1 MFWSP
6 CERDFMRVLNRKSE
20 KGFSLVEL
28 AISVTVV
35 GFLIAAVLKG
45 GEVLENARVASTISQ
60 VKTYTVAA
68 STFKELYGAYP
79 GDISDAVI
87 GCGASCASGDG
98 DGEIES
104 AAGRDPSWNMAL
116 QADDESF
123 QFWKHLAVSE
133 LISDVKST
141 ADGDAAAD
149 MSFGVTNPKSNMGGG
164 FDVWYDSD
172 FQPDGLD
179 LGRSGHFIR
188 LFNANFNIRPLAA
201 SSMDRKMDDGQP
213 YTGQVM
219 SGGEDCVSGTPA
231 ISSNYDTSQA
241 ARACF
246 MFFKFGGRRG

>member
-1 MFWSP
+1 MK
-6 CERDFMRVLNRKSE
+6 VLNRKSE

-45 GEVLENARVASTISQ
+45 GEVLENARVATTIAQAKS
-60 VKTYTVAA
+60 YTVAA

-79 GDISDAVI
+79 GDVSDPVI
-87 GCGASCASGDG
+87 GCDSSCASGDG

-104 AAGRDPSWNMAL
+104 GAGRDPEWDMAL
-116 QADDESF
+116 QPDDESF
-123 QFWKHLAVSE
+123 QFWKHLAFTE
-133 LISDVKST
+133 LVSDVKAT
-141 ADGDAAAD
+141 APGDDASD

-172 FQPDGLD
+172 FRPDDLN
-179 LGRSGHFIR
+179 LGRSGHFLR
-188 LFNANFNIRPLAA
+188 LFNASFNLRPLAA
-201 SSMDRKMDDGQP
+201 ASIDRKIDDGQP

-219 SGGEDCVSGTPA
+219 SGGSDCVSGTPA
-231 ISSNYDTSQA
+231 IDSNYDTSQA
-241 ARACF
+241 ARSCF